1 MLDILHI
8 EAMLEAIVENYK
20 EEPNVNNA
28 WNHKLMIE
36 VLLLV
41 ASRPQETFVEL
52 GQLLGSLCVQF
63 VENWLV
69 KRVNLQR

>member
-69 KRVNLQR
+69 ERVNLQR

>member
-1 MLDILHI
+1 MPDILHI

-69 KRVNLQR
+69 ERVNLQR